1 MLSVHIE
8 RVGDMAVVEC
18 DGSIVSNEAAF
29 TLRDAVTSQGDARI
43 VVLDLSEVTS
53 IEGGGLGM
61 LVFLQRWAHD
71 HEIRFKLFNPSRS
84 VKDNLE
90 HASSI
95 SAFEIATPD
104 ETMALLA
111 LADNRSGDSAHAN
124 NMTSATGK
132 SAITTLDLTKWL
144 EMVGDAL
151 AEEDKTKRDDLLES
165 ANTFLKRSHGDPRD
179 AGSATRLDYA
189 YQLPVYIDPARR
201 KRQH

>member
-8 RVGDMAVVEC
+8 KVGDMAVVEC
-18 DGSIVSNEAAF
+18 DGRIVRSEAAF
-29 TLRDAVTSQGDARI
+29 TLRDAVTSQRDVRI
-43 VVLDLSEVTS
+43 VVLDLSEVTA

-61 LVFLQRWAHD
+61 LVFLQRWAYDHD
-71 HEIRFKLFNPSRS
+71 IRLKLFNPSRS
-84 VKDNLE
+84 VEDNLE

-111 LADNRSGDSAHAN
+111 LADSRCGNFAHAN
-124 NMTSATGK
+124 DMTNVARKSAMTS
-132 SAITTLDLTKWL
+132 LDLTKWL

-151 AEEDKTKRDDLLES
+151 AEKDKTKRDDMLES
-165 ANTFLKRSHGDPRD
+165 ANTFLKQSKSDHRD
-179 AGSATRLDYA
+179 IGSAARPNYA
-189 YQLPVYIDPARR
+189 YQLPVHIDRPRR